1 MKITT
6 SIRSSILLALLQH
19 STQVRSQELQG
30 HATLPSELAKFDE
43 HGFLLEGQQ
52 FNVQNSI
59 LEESLIENLLIQHED
74 GKHDPRILQA
84 IPCNVPYSY
93 LTSEEVATVLTD
105 SFMGQNAS
113 GVVDAIPIVEN
124 YLPLMEH
131 DVMLMKVSFVLN

>member
-1 MKITT
+1 MKMTT

-19 STQVRSQELQG
+19 STQVRSQQQG
-30 HATLPSELAKFDE
+30 QASLLSALAKFDE
-43 HGFLLEGQQ
+43 HRFLLEAGQQ

-59 LEESLIENLLIQHED
+59 FEESLIEDLLIHED

-93 LTSEEVATVLTD
+93 LTSEELATVLTD

-113 GVVDAIPIVEN
+113 GVMDAISIVEN